1 MFAVILHSFVVVVD
15 DDDDNVVVVVHGS
28 GGPLDALEN
37 PMRVA
42 VVLGVAMEMNLSST
56 PQSRLR
62 HDGS

>member
-1 MFAVILHSFVVVVD
+1 MFAAILHYFVVVVD
-15 DDDDNVVVVVHGS
+15 DNVVVAVHGS

-42 VVLGVAMEMNLSST
+42 VVLGVAIEMNLSST

-62 HDGS
+62 HDDL

>member
-1 MFAVILHSFVVVVD
+1 MFAVILHSFVAVVVVVV
-15 DDDDNVVVVVHGS
+15 VVVVVHGS